1 LASAFLGSELPR
13 VRGII
18 ADLDGVVYRG
28 NTPIDSAVESFA
40 GWRQAGIPYCF
51 VTNNS
56 TRSPE
61 EVAAKL
67 TAMGVLCAPD
77 QVVTSATGTTE
88 ILKKTWPK
96 GGRAF
101 VLGAPSLI
109 HAVEAAEFE
118 ISQDEVDCV
127 IAGLDRALTFERLSR
142 AVQLVLGGAT
152 LIGTNPDV
160 LLPTDNGFEPGA
172 GSLLA
177 AIVSSTRVEPI
188 VVGKPQPHLINDAV
202 ARLGI
207 AHAECLMI
215 GDQLDTDIV
224 AAQSAGIF
232 SVLVETGVPNSVDST
247 IIPDL
252 VVPTLLKLGELMS
265 HEQALR

>member
-40 GWRQAGIPYCF
+40 SWRQASIPYCF

-67 TAMGVLCAPD
+67 TAMGVLCAAD
-77 QVVTSATGTTE
+77 QVITSATGTTE

-101 VLGAPSLI
+101 ALGAPSLI
-109 HAVEAAEFE
+109 RAVEAAEFE
-118 ISQDEVDCV
+118 ISHDDVDCV
-127 IAGLDRALTFERLSR
+127 VAGLDRELTYERLSR
-142 AVQLVLGGAT
+142 AVQFVLGGAT

-160 LLPTDNGFEPGA
+160 LLPTDSGFEPGA

-177 AIVSSTRVEPI
+177 AIVSSTRVNPI

-224 AAQSAGIF
+224 AAQNAGIY
-232 SVLVETGVPNSVDST
+232 SVMVETGVPNSVDST

-252 VVPTLLKLGELMS
+252 VVPTLLKLRELLS
-265 HEQALR
+265 CERALR